1 MPTSSLQ
8 NSAISAL
15 QIWLN
20 GEVIPADE
28 AAVSP
33 FDHGLLTGDGVFET
47 LIAYGGKAFAFSRHY
62 ERLKHSAQRFG
73 LAVPAKEVLLE
84 AANGLLETNG
94 MEHARIRITI
104 TGGTAPL
111 GSEKGEDSEMVI
123 VAVGPLP
130 KHGAEGHV
138 VRVEWPR
145 NEKGATAGL
154 KTTSYGENVIALAH
168 AKKNGGTE
176 AIFGNTSG
184 QLCEG
189 TGSNIFVV
197 RDDQLITPPL
207 SSGCLAGV
215 TRAIVLDLCEDFGL
229 SCKETDTPFEE
240 LAEVDEAFLT
250 STLREVQPI
259 ATVDGKALKRVPG
272 ELTLKLKAAFKEL
285 TATTVDP

>member
-1 MPTSSLQ
+1 M
-8 NSAISAL
+8 
-15 QIWLN
+15 
-20 GEVIPADE
+20 
-28 AAVSP
+28 SP

-47 LIAYGGKAFAFSRHY
+47 LIAYGGNAFAFSRHY
-62 ERLKHSAQRFG
+62 ERLRHSAHRFG
-73 LAVPAKEVLLE
+73 LTVPPKELLLD
-84 AANGLLETNG
+84 AANGLLKVNG
-94 MEHARIRITI
+94 LDHARIRITI

-123 VAVGPLP
+123 VAVGALP
-130 KHGAEGHV
+130 KHGPEGHI

-145 NEKGATAGL
+145 NERGATAGL

-176 AIFGNTSG
+176 AVFGNTSG

-197 RDDQLITPPL
+197 RDEQLITPPL

-215 TRAIVLDLCEDFGL
+215 TRALVLDLCEDLGAT
-229 SCKETDTPFEE
+229 CKEIDTPFTF
-240 LAEVDEAFLT
+240 LHEVEEAFLT

-259 ATVDGKALKRVPG
+259 ASVDGEALNRCPG
-272 ELTLKLKAAFKEL
+272 ELTLKLQAAFREL
-285 TATTVDP
+285 TATKVDP